1 MMNIPINAQPSV
13 DINIDRELDKNWFN
27 PQFTN
32 IVKTTTYN
40 KRIDFF
46 IFGTN
51 NPINIAYKETPKL
64 LDTILGKTL
73 ENNIPKADPTFQ
85 DKYENSESPAKN
97 AGVNLLIFFIRHAH
111 RKYFIGNP
119 KR

>member
-1 MMNIPINAQPSV
+1 M
-13 DINIDRELDKNWFN
+13 
-27 PQFTN
+27 
-32 IVKTTTYN
+32 
-40 KRIDFF
+40 DFF

-51 NPINIAYKETPKL
+51 KPINIAYNDTPKL

-97 AGVNLLIFFIRHAH
+97 AGVSLLIFWDYR
-111 RKYFIGNP
+111 
-119 KR
+119 

>member
-1 MMNIPINAQPSV
+1 M
-13 DINIDRELDKNWFN
+13 
-27 PQFTN
+27 
-32 IVKTTTYN
+32 
-40 KRIDFF
+40 DFF

-97 AGVNLLIFFIRHAH
+97 AGVSLLIFLSVIPIANTSSVIPKDKSKR
-111 RKYFIGNP
+111 IGKLVFSIFP
-119 KR
+119 